1 MSKLTFRGLEN
12 QLVES
17 HALATGG
24 SNACSSGLGESE
36 GGNVDL
42 GDSQNALV
50 VSDGANDDSGLALVG
65 LLLVMLDQLG
75 ERQGRPVGARGD
87 ESSQNGLVETR
98 ASSSGEESEQL

>member
-24 SNACSSGLGESE
+24 SDASSSGLGESE

-42 GDSQNALV
+42 GDGQDALI
-50 VSDGANDDSGLALVG
+50 VSDGTDDDSGLALVG
-65 LLLVMLDQLG
+65 LLLVVLDQLG
-75 ERQGRPVGARGD
+75 ERQRRPVGARGD
-87 ESSQNGLVETR
+87 ESSQDGLVET
-98 ASSSGEESEQL
+98 